1 MKPIKIDR
9 IIAIKYIIYDKMV
22 SQYILA
28 TSEYGETS
36 LKEEIEKTFIFHV
49 SKNNNKFI
57 YFIVNPTEEI
67 QEILTGLQT
76 GGHFNCRHFFSDL
89 SPSDIKGKMF
99 SGINQHDIIAIPYS
113 IKTLLLK
120 REWEYDYDSY
130 ADKLSRTYKSPLAQ
144 FNYGYTNKRITIQF
158 KNSYLVIPH
167 FAASMTPIDR
177 TSSKYYKRFELL
189 ELTKEYA
196 VVLLIY
202 EKNHSIPGAD
212 ASLDIE
218 GTFTWHISGPTLL
231 PPPPILDTEILGD
244 LLVC

>member
-1 MKPIKIDR
+1 M
-9 IIAIKYIIYDKMV
+9 ASHYL
-22 SQYILA
+22 LA
-28 TSEYGETS
+28 NSEYGEIS
-36 LKEEIEKTFIFHV
+36 LKEEFEKTFIFHV
-49 SKNNNKFI
+49 RKDNNKFI

-67 QEILTGLQT
+67 QEILTALQP
-76 GGHFNCRHFFSDL
+76 GGHFNCRSFFSDL

-99 SGINQHDIIAIPYS
+99 SGINPYNIIAIPYT
-113 IKTLLLK
+113 IKKLLLE

-130 ADKLSRTYKSPLAQ
+130 TDIKLSYTYKSPLAQ
-144 FNYGYTNKRITIQF
+144 FNYGYTNKKMMIRF

-177 TSSKYYKRFELL
+177 TTSKYYKRFEIL
-189 ELTKEYA
+189 ELTKEYI

-202 EKNHSIPGAD
+202 EKNRSDPATD

-231 PPPPILDTEILGD
+231 PPPPILHTEPVVRD
-244 LLVC
+244 LLFY

>member
-1 MKPIKIDR
+1 MTSH
-9 IIAIKYIIYDKMV
+9 YV
-22 SQYILA
+22 LA
-28 TSEYGETS
+28 SSEYGELS

-67 QEILTGLQT
+67 QEILRGLQP

-89 SPSDIKGKMF
+89 SPSEIKGKMF
-99 SGINQHDIIAIPYS
+99 SGINPHNVISIPYT
-113 IKTLLLK
+113 IKKLLLE
-120 REWEYDYDSY
+120 REWEFDYDSY
-130 ADKLSRTYKSPLAQ
+130 ADIKLSYTYKSPLAQ
-144 FNYGYTNKRITIQF
+144 FNYGYTNKKTMIQF
-158 KNSYLVIPH
+158 KNAYIVIPH
-167 FAASMTPIDR
+167 FAASITPIDR
-177 TSSKYYKRFELL
+177 TTSKYYKRFEIL

-202 EKNHSIPGAD
+202 EKNRSIPGAD

-231 PPPPILDTEILGD
+231 PPPPIPDTEPVFGD
-244 LLVC
+244 LLLY

>member
-1 MKPIKIDR
+1 M
-9 IIAIKYIIYDKMV
+9 A
-22 SQYILA
+22 SHYILA
-28 TSEYGETS
+28 SSEYGEIS

-49 SKNNNKFI
+49 VSKGNNKFI
-57 YFIVNPTEEI
+57 YFIVNPTEE
-67 QEILTGLQT
+67 LLDLFGGLQN
-76 GGHFNCRHFFSDL
+76 GGRFNCRYFYSDV

-99 SGINQHDIIAIPYS
+99 SGINPYDVISIPYT
-113 IKTLLLK
+113 IKKLLLE
-120 REWEYDYDSY
+120 REWEFDDDSY
-130 ADKLSRTYKSPLAQ
+130 SDINCLETYKNKSPLAQ
-144 FNYGYTNKRITIQF
+144 FNYGYIRKKMRIQF

-202 EKNHSIPGAD
+202 EKAGPPTT
-212 ASLDIE
+212 LCPPVDIE

-231 PPPPILDTEILGD
+231 PPPPILHTEPGVDD
-244 LLVC
+244 LLFY